1 MSYGREGLSGAAMCP
16 TTPQLPMPTPFAAPT
31 HQPYPG
37 LWIPLEGSGSVAVP
51 HTHPW
56 RISWMPPPPFQSA
69 NPEHPTFAFNLF
81 SMSLYARHI
90 PREAKPM
97 LLDLPKLEK
106 KARGRNDNLQNMG
119 SFIEVPN
126 PSARK

>member
-1 MSYGREGLSGAAMCP
+1 
-16 TTPQLPMPTPFAAPT
+16 
-31 HQPYPG
+31 
-37 LWIPLEGSGSVAVP
+37 
-51 HTHPW
+51 
-56 RISWMPPPPFQSA
+56 
-69 NPEHPTFAFNLF
+69 
-81 SMSLYARHI
+81 MSLYARHI